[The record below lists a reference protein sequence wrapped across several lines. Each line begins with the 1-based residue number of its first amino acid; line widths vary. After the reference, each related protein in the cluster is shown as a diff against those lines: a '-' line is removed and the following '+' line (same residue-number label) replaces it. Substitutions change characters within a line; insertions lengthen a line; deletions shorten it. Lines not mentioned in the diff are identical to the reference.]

1 MRVPF
6 RFFIIFFSNNKLYLL
21 KLFVEEAISSKSI
34 GESVFR
40 AYELKD
46 IKKVAENIGSLTRK
60 NKAYGAESTNDVSTT
75 AYSVADLYD
84 FVKISIVYAADTR
97 HRIFRR

>member
-6 RFFIIFFSNNKLYLL
+6 RFFIIFFSNNKLHLL

-34 GESVFR
+34 GESFFR

>member
-6 RFFIIFFSNNKLYLL
+6 RFFIIFFINNKLYLL
-21 KLFVEEAISSKSI
+21 KLFVEEAISSKSV
-34 GESVFR
+34 GESFFR
-40 AYELKD
+40 AYQLKD
-46 IKKVAENIGSLTRK
+46 IEKVAENIGSLTRK

-75 AYSVADLYD
+75 AYIVADLYD

>member
-21 KLFVEEAISSKSI
+21 KLFVEEAISSKSV
-34 GESVFR
+34 GESFFR

-46 IKKVAENIGSLTRK
+46 IKKVASLP
-60 NKAYGAESTNDVSTT
+60 NGVHPQNEGLSTKKEETK
-75 AYSVADLYD
+75 YKVADLYD
-84 FVKISIVYAADTR
+84 FVKISSVYAADTTITVCVR
-97 HRIFRR
+97 NTV